1 MGLFFT
7 PIWSDLAFA
16 ERRIA
21 LVIGNSAYHYKP
33 FLPNTL
39 NDAQA
44 MAAKFKEAGFDVVSA
59 HNDLGYLP
67 FKRAIR

>member
-1 MGLFFT
+1 MKMNRSARCTAAIAMGLFFT

-44 MAAKFKEAGFDVVSA
+44 MS
-59 HNDLGYLP
+59 
-67 FKRAIR
+67 